1 MERSTH
7 RGFPRTVRLI
17 LISWAMGAGI
27 GALVAA
33 AVLGM
38 NGSMLGQLV
47 GVERNTL
54 GPDRADLRRHD
65 EHVCRPFGGHRDH
78 ADALNSEKLRHDP

>member
-47 GVERNTL
+47 GSSGTPWVPIVL
-54 GPDRADLRRHD
+54 I
-65 EHVCRPFGGHRDH
+65 FGGMMSTFAGLSAGTAIMLTR
-78 ADALNSEKLRHDP
+78 